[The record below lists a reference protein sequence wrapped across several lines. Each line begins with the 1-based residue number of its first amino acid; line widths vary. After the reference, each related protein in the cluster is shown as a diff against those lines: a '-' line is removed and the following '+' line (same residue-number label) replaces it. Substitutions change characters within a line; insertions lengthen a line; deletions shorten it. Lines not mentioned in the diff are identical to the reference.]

1 MKPFNV
7 FPYGSR
13 IPFMRMGGVSILVSV
28 LLVLVSL
35 GAMALNTVRDGAPF
49 NFALDF
55 TGGMVSEIR
64 FERPVDVDD
73 VRARLEQAGLE
84 GAQVQTFGSG
94 NDLLIRL
101 RPDTGQASG
110 AEQSDINDRTARQVT
125 EALAY
130 PDNPGRVMRTE
141 FVGPQVGRE
150 LALNG
155 MWALIFVVVGFLIY
169 ISLRFERKFAI
180 AAVLTSLHDVIVV
193 AGWFAITG
201 HEFDLTVLAGLL
213 SVLGFSINDTIV
225 VFDRIREN
233 FRGMR
238 ASPTEIIN
246 ASINQTLSRTVI
258 TSVVSLLT
266 MLALYFYGGGS
277 LAGMAEAM
285 IMGVIFGTLSSIF
298 VAAPLLDRGAL
309 RVTKQDLMPKA
320 RDEAELARRP

>member
-13 IPFMRMGGVSILVSV
+13 IDFMRMGGASILISV
-28 LLVLVSL
+28 LLVVISL
-35 GAMALNTVRDGAPF
+35 GAMGYNTIRDGAPF

-73 VRARLEQAGLE
+73 VRARLDAAGFE

-94 NDLLIRL
+94 DDLLVRL
-101 RPDTGQASG
+101 RPEGEEVAG
-110 AEQSDINDRTARQVT
+110 AEQSDINDRTGRAVA

-130 PDNPGRVMRTE
+130 PDNPGQVMRNE
-141 FVGPQVGRE
+141 FVGPQVGRD

-155 MWALIFVVVGFLIY
+155 MWALIFVIVGFLIY
-169 ISLRFERKFAI
+169 ISMRFERKFAI

-238 ASPTEIIN
+238 ANATEIIN

-258 TSVVSLLT
+258 TSLVSLLT

-298 VAAPLLDRGAL
+298 VAAPLLERGAL
-309 RVTKQDLMPKA
+309 KVTKQDLMPKA
-320 RDEAELARRP
+320 KDEAELARRP

>member
-13 IPFMRMGGVSILVSV
+13 IPFMRMGGVSIFLSV
-28 LLVLVSL
+28 LLVVLSL
-35 GAMALNTVRDGAPF
+35 GAMGYNTVRDGAPF

-73 VRARLEQAGLE
+73 VRARLDDAGFD

-94 NDLLIRL
+94 NDLLVRL
-101 RPDTGQASG
+101 RPSGEEVGG
-110 AEQSDINDRTARQVT
+110 AEQSELNDRTARDVT
-125 EALAY
+125 EALAF

-141 FVGPQVGRE
+141 FVGPQVGRD

-155 MWALIFVVVGFLIY
+155 MWAIIFVVVGFLIY
-169 ISLRFERKFAI
+169 ISMRFERKFAI
-180 AAVLTSLHDVIVV
+180 SAVLTSLHDIIVV

-201 HEFDLTVLAGLL
+201 REFDLTVLAGLL

-233 FRGMR
+233 FRTMR

-298 VAAPLLDRGAL
+298 VAAPLLERGAL
-309 RVTKQDLMPKA
+309 KVTKQDLMPKA
-320 RDEAELARRP
+320 KDEAELARRP

>member
-13 IPFMRMGGVSILVSV
+13 IPFMRMGGASILISV
-28 LLVLVSL
+28 LLVLISL
-35 GAMALNTVRDGAPF
+35 GAMGYNTVRDGAPF

-64 FERPVDVDD
+64 FEQPVDVDD
-73 VRARLEQAGLE
+73 VRARLDEAGFD

-94 NDLLIRL
+94 NDLLVRL
-101 RPDTGQASG
+101 RPSDEEVSG
-110 AEQSDINDRTARQVT
+110 AEQSDLNDRTAREVT
-125 EALAY
+125 EALAFQ
-130 PDNPGRVMRTE
+130 DNPGRVMRTE
-141 FVGPQVGRE
+141 FVGPQVGRD

-155 MWALIFVVVGFLIY
+155 MWAIIFVVVGFLTY
-169 ISLRFERKFAI
+169 ISMRFERKFAI
-180 AAVLTSLHDVIVV
+180 AAVLTSLHDIIVV

-233 FRGMR
+233 FRSMR
-238 ASPTEIIN
+238 ADPTEIIN

-298 VAAPLLDRGAL
+298 VAAPLLERGAL
-309 RVTKQDLMPKA
+309 KVTKQDLMPKA
-320 RDEAELARRP
+320 KDEAELARRP